1 MRCLCPVRSV
11 SVANSDDYRICL
23 VGNRRANGE
32 ITHIRIQR
40 SNDGFDL
47 GERQEC
53 FSTLY
58 DMIEHYRQNVG
69 ELREKNNDIIELTV
83 PILAQMPTLEK

>member
-1 MRCLCPVRSV
+1 MCYQSGRRTYSNVILTFFCLNFL
-11 SVANSDDYRICL
+11 A
-23 VGNRRANGE
+23 RRANGE

-40 SNDGFDL
+40 TNDGFDL

-69 ELREKNNDIIELTV
+69 ELREKNNEIIELTA